1 MSPLDVRATD
11 GPTADGRE
19 TPDIETS
26 SEDYARRFAG
36 PVGAWFLR
44 QQEQSVLRLLA
55 SRRVTTVLEVGGG
68 HGQLTGTL
76 IRHGYRVTV
85 LGSDA
90 SCQQRIRPWVE
101 RGDCQFMVGD
111 LLDVP
116 YSGEAFDAVVSLRL
130 LAHVAAWPR
139 LIHELAR
146 VAHDCVVVDY
156 PPLHS
161 VNLLAPWLFGLKQQ
175 VEGNTR
181 RFTTFR
187 DAELASVFSAEGFAC
202 RRREPQFFWPMALHR
217 ALRRPMLSQILEAPC
232 RSVRLTRRFGS
243 PVIALFTR
251 SRS

>member
-1 MSPLDVRATD
+1 MTPLDVRA
-11 GPTADGRE
+11 ADGRE

-26 SEDYARRFAG
+26 SEGYARRFAG
-36 PVGAWFLR
+36 PVGSWFLQ

-68 HGQLTGTL
+68 HGQLTGAL

-101 RGDCQFMVGD
+101 RGDCRFMTGD
-111 LLDVP
+111 VLDLP
-116 YSGEAFDAVVSLRL
+116 YSGEAFDAVVSVRL
-130 LAHVAAWPR
+130 LPHVNDWPR
-139 LIHELAR
+139 LVHELAR

-161 VNLLAPWLFGLKQQ
+161 MNLLAPWLFGLKRQ

-187 DAELASVFSAEGFAC
+187 DAELAAVFAAEGFAC
-202 RRREPQFFWPMALHR
+202 LRREPQFFWPMVLHR
-217 ALRRPMLSQILEAPC
+217 ALGQPAVSQALEAPC
-232 RSVRLTRRFGS
+232 RRVRLTRRFGS